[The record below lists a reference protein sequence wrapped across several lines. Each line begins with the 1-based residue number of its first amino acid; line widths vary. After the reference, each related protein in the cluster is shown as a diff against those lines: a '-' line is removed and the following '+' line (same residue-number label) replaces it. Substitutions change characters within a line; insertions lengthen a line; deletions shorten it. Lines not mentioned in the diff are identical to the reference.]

1 MIALTSSGVSP
12 SDLALGHRRL
22 RYAGVVLI
30 RGLIVTVCAVLCLT
44 ACGSAGHETKAKA
57 KAPSTA
63 CTNRKAIAKLQADIA
78 AMRRAAALPTKDRLL
93 GNKPINA
100 ATDRFL
106 NDVAVAKIDNKRR
119 NRLID
124 HAAGTLAGA
133 CEQCFQALE
142 AARPVVGIRLGVSG
156 C

>member
-1 MIALTSSGVSP
+1 MLRALVVGTCAILS
-12 SDLALGHRRL
+12 LG
-22 RYAGVVLI
+22 
-30 RGLIVTVCAVLCLT
+30 
-44 ACGSAGHETKAKA
+44 ACGAAQPKA
-57 KAPSTA
+57 KAPVTTRCVSP
-63 CTNRKAIAKLQADIA
+63 KAIAKLDADIA
-78 AMRRAAALPTKDRLL
+78 AMRRAAALPTKNTLL
-93 GNKPINA
+93 GNAAINR

-106 NDVAVAKIDNKRR
+106 NDVSLAHITNLKR

-142 AARPVVGIRLGVSG
+142 AARPIPNIRMGVA